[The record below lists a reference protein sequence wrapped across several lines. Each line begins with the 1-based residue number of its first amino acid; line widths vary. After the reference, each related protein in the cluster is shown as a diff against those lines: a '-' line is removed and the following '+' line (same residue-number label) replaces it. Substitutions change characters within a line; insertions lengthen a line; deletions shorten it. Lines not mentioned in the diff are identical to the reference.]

1 MNFFNRVITE
11 YSRKHEDEVEQD
23 IKESKTELSSQ
34 ISNLIRKTLD
44 DGNKVW
50 LCTDWHLWMF
60 DKKTKTV
67 YQRSD
72 FNAIINSYN
81 RTVNPSDLVI
91 YLGDLVDGQCEK
103 KKELGEVLKSLPG
116 TKIMVRGNNDLFDDE
131 YYLSNGFKYITPKF
145 VYQNILFSHMPCK
158 NNNRLNIHGHIH
170 GYKTYWLPYTNQIDV
185 AYLGGRKKP
194 VELDDV
200 IKAQPGYS
208 KLIKEVPEKFDENIK
223 QECYV
228 DPFDD

>member
-34 ISNLIRKTLD
+34 ISNLIKKTLD

>member
-34 ISNLIRKTLD
+34 ISNLIKKTLD
-44 DGNKVW
+44 AGNKVW

>member
-34 ISNLIRKTLD
+34 ISNLIKKTLD

-223 QECYV
+223 QECYI